1 MAGELRCQ
9 EKTRLCGRLTE
20 VERRVTRTL
29 NQSGQDKSQDL
40 LISKA
45 EAIRKDLLSGGSKL
59 IPGEKGHV
67 QCPCRK
73 PHMTESIATGMG
85 ETPCPLFLEAS
96 PLAVVK
102 MRLHTQHRLKEEA
115 AGQTLTWS
123 LPQQTCRWL
132 DVSGGEQVCTI
143 NSHFLKIRELVFRLF
158 NSFFVKIFIWHS
170 QRGLYGF

>member
-1 MAGELRCQ
+1 MPGERRCQ

-20 VERRVTRTL
+20 VERRVTRAL
-29 NQSGQDKSQDL
+29 NQSGQGKSQDL

-59 IPGEKGHV
+59 IPEEKGHV

-73 PHMTESIATGMG
+73 PHVTGCIATGTG
-85 ETPCPLFLEAS
+85 ETPCHLFLEAS
-96 PLAVVK
+96 PLTAGK
-102 MRLHTQHRLKEEA
+102 MRLRTQHRLKEEP
-115 AGQTLTWS
+115 AGRTLTWS

-143 NSHFLKIRELVFRLF
+143 NNHFLKIRELLFLLF

-170 QRGLYGF
+170 QGGP